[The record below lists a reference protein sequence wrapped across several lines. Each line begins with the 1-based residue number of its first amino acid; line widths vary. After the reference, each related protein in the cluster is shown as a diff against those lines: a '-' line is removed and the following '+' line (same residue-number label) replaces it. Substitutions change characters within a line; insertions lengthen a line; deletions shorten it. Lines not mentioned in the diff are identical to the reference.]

1 MSRSIRYPIRL
12 PPPTKETLV
21 TLSEQARSAWAKF
34 GYNPENRHWLPLWLH
49 LLDAAAV
56 AEHLAR
62 RWLAPTVCE
71 LIEREF
77 EDSDSGLTPV
87 EEFCL
92 LASWIAGVHDIGKC
106 TPAFSVQVPGL
117 DDRMKEAGLIHEPV
131 DPLERRKVPH
141 ALAGHLILENWLMD
155 GHGWDLE
162 PAEALASVV
171 GAHHG
176 IPPTTAALT
185 TDYYGHEHLLG
196 EDETW
201 SATRR
206 ELLEL
211 VTRRTGAAALLP
223 HWARHRWSQ
232 PFLVELSGLLIV
244 SDWIASTEAYFP
256 LLPLQDDGAR
266 LFAPDAHTLRVATGL
281 SRLEIPAPWRPR
293 DEGTAPGCLLTSR
306 FNLPD
311 DARATDVQVRTLQA
325 ARSMGLPGMLIV
337 QESTG
342 GGKTE
347 AALMAAEVLAARTR
361 RSGILFALPTQATT
375 DAMFSRELDWLE
387 SIEQAYADEGAPS
400 EFAAQLL
407 HGRSRLNK
415 EAQLLRRRGYEIRD
429 RLLGSLDDS
438 TGETPR
444 PIGIGWD
451 EEEARTGRAADSED
465 GRRADLAILAWFSGR
480 KKSMLSDFVVTTVD
494 HLLFGAMR
502 SPHLAMRHLGLSR
515 KVVIVDEV
523 HSYSTYMNVYLD
535 RVLTWLA
542 AYGVPVVLLSATLS
556 EARCSAMVD
565 AYRRGLRLAAGE
577 RVHRRPAPENVH
589 TPFPCLVTAGEDRIE
604 VVPTASGR
612 RSTVRIRRLTKD
624 ALIPLLEEGLVDG
637 GCALVVRNTVRR
649 AQETYERLREHF
661 GADVS
666 LNHARFTIG
675 DRLAKDKDLLNRF
688 GPPRKAGKRPCR
700 AIVVATQVVEQSL
713 DVDFD
718 LLVTDLAPIDL
729 VLQRMGRLHRHQRRR
744 PPRLA
749 EPACYIDWLPS
760 TSSPEPSLEPGAKVI
775 YGEQDMLMSA
785 AALDR
790 VIDGSGIVTVP
801 DDVHDLIEAVYGPDA
816 PVPPSWKEAVDRA
829 WETYATSNRAKHEA
843 AQGFLLNE
851 PERRGKSASLIG
863 WLHVTA
869 SDNEERGRAQVRD
882 GEDSLEVILLGL
894 RRVGGQEEL
903 RTLPSAP
910 EAPGAMIP
918 TDRAPDKKIARAM
931 ALSAVRLPLRL
942 SNPHRIDQVIDELEK
957 CVVPAWQD
965 DPQLRGQLFL
975 LLDEGR
981 AQLADT
987 VLEYSPSTGLK
998 EVQSE

>member
-1 MSRSIRYPIRL
+1 M
-12 PPPTKETLV
+12 E
-21 TLSEQARSAWAKF
+21 LSTRARSVWAKF
-34 GYNPENRHWLPLWLH
+34 GYDPESHHWLPLWLH

-62 RWLAPTVCE
+62 HWLAPTTRD

-77 EDSDSGLTPV
+77 ADSASELTPV
-87 EEFCL
+87 EELCL

-106 TPAFSVQVPGL
+106 TPAFSVQAKGL
-117 DDRMKEAGLIHEPV
+117 DDRMKEAGLAHGPI
-131 DPLERRKVPH
+131 DLLERRKVPH

-155 GHGWDLE
+155 EHDWDFE

-176 IPPTTAALT
+176 IPPTSAALT

-196 EDETW
+196 EDEAW
-201 SATRR
+201 NATRH
-206 ELLEL
+206 ELLDL
-211 VTRRTGAAALLP
+211 VARRTDAADLLP
-223 HWARHRWSQ
+223 HWARHTWPQ
-232 PFLVELSGLLIV
+232 HFLVELSGLLIV

-256 LLPLQDDGAR
+256 LLSLEDDGAR
-266 LFAPDAHTLRVATGL
+266 LLAPEAHALRVATGL

-293 DEGTAPGCLLTSR
+293 DEGADPDALLTSR
-306 FNLPD
+306 FDLPEGS
-311 DARATDVQVRTLQA
+311 RATDVQARTLRA
-325 ARSMGLPGMLIV
+325 ARSMSLPGLLIV

-347 AALMAAEVLAARTR
+347 AALMAAEVLAARTH

-387 SIEQAYADEGAPS
+387 SIEEAYAGEGAPS
-400 EFAAQLL
+400 DFAAQLL
-407 HGRSRLNK
+407 HGRARLNK
-415 EAQLLRRRGYEIRD
+415 EAQQLRRRGYEIRD

-451 EEEARTGRAADSED
+451 EEEARTGHVTGAED
-465 GRRADLAILAWFSGR
+465 RRRADLAILAWFSGR

-556 EARCSAMVD
+556 EARCSSMVD

-577 RVHRRPAPENVH
+577 RLHRRPAPESVH
-589 TPFPCLVTAGEDRIE
+589 TPFPCLVTAGEDRTE
-604 VVPTASGR
+604 VVATASGR
-612 RSTVRIRRLTKD
+612 RSTISLRRLAKD
-624 ALIPLLEEGLVDG
+624 ALVPLLEEALADG

-649 AQETYERLREHF
+649 AQETYETLRERF
-661 GADVS
+661 GEDVG

-675 DRLAKDKDLLNRF
+675 DRLAKDKDLLDRF
-688 GPPRKAGKRPCR
+688 GPPRKAGRRPHR

-729 VLQRMGRLHRHQRRR
+729 VLQRIGRLHRHQRQR

-749 EPACYIDWLPS
+749 EPTCCIDWLPS
-760 TSSPEPSLEPGAKVI
+760 TSSPEPSLEPGAKAI

-790 VIDGSGIVTVP
+790 VIDGPGVVTVP

-829 WETYATSNRAKHEA
+829 RETYATSNRAKHEA

-882 GEDSLEVILLGL
+882 GEDSLEVILLDL
-894 RRVGGQEEL
+894 CRVGGQEEL

-931 ALSAVRLPLRL
+931 ALSAVRLPPRL

-975 LLDEGR
+975 LLEEGR

>member
-1 MSRSIRYPIRL
+1 
-12 PPPTKETLV
+12 V
-21 TLSEQARSAWAKF
+21 TLSAQVRSVWAKF
-34 GYNPENRHWLPLWLH
+34 GYDPESRHWLPLWLH
-49 LLDAAAV
+49 LHDAAAV

-62 RWLAPTVCE
+62 HWLAPTVLE

-77 EDSDSGLTPV
+77 EDSSTGLTPV

-92 LASWIAGVHDIGKC
+92 LTSWIAGVHDIGKC
-106 TPAFSVQVPGL
+106 TPAFSVQAPAL

-176 IPPTTAALT
+176 IPPTSAALT
-185 TDYYGHEHLLG
+185 SDYYGHEHLLG

-201 SATRR
+201 GTTRL

-211 VTRRTGAAALLP
+211 VTRRTDAAALLP
-223 HWARHRWSQ
+223 HWGQRRWSQ

-256 LLPLQDDGAR
+256 LLSLEDDGAR
-266 LFAPDAHTLRVATGL
+266 LLSPESHALRVATGL
-281 SRLEIPAPWRPR
+281 SRLEIPAPWHPH
-293 DEGTAPGCLLTSR
+293 DDGAGPDCLLTSR

-311 DARATDVQVRTLQA
+311 GARATDVQARTLQA

-387 SIEQAYADEGAPS
+387 SIEEAYADEGAPS

-429 RLLGSLDDS
+429 RLLGSLNDS
-438 TGETPR
+438 TGEPPR
-444 PIGIGWD
+444 PIGIGRD

-465 GRRADLAILAWFSGR
+465 GRRADLAILAWFNGR

-565 AYRRGLRLAAGE
+565 AYRRGLRLAAGK
-577 RVHRRPAPENVH
+577 RVRRRPAPENVH
-589 TPFPCLVTAGEDRIE
+589 TPFPCLVTASEEHTE

-612 RSTVRIRRLTKD
+612 RSTVRMRRLTKD
-624 ALIPLLEEGLVDG
+624 ALIPLLEEALVDG

-661 GADVS
+661 GEDVS

-688 GPPRKAGKRPCR
+688 GPPRKAGKRPYR

-729 VLQRMGRLHRHQRRR
+729 VLQRMGRLHRHQRQR

-749 EPACYIDWLPS
+749 EPACHIDWLPS
-760 TSSPEPSLEPGAKVI
+760 TSSPEPSLEPGAKAI

-816 PVPPSWKEAVDRA
+816 PVPPSWQEAVDRA
-829 WETYATSNRAKHEA
+829 REKYATSNRAKHEA

-851 PERRGKSASLIG
+851 PERRGKSASLIS

-869 SDNEERGRAQVRD
+869 SDNEESGRAQVRD
-882 GEDSLEVILLGL
+882 GEDSLEVILLDL

-910 EAPGAMIP
+910 EAPGAIIP
-918 TDRAPDKKIARAM
+918 TDRAPDKKTARAM
-931 ALSAVRLPLRL
+931 ALSAVRLPPRL
-942 SNPHRIDQVIDELEK
+942 SNPRRIDEVIDELEK

-965 DPQLRGQLFL
+965 DLQLRGQLFL

>member
-1 MSRSIRYPIRL
+1 M
-12 PPPTKETLV
+12 E
-21 TLSEQARSAWAKF
+21 LSTRARSVWAKF
-34 GYNPENRHWLPLWLH
+34 GYDPESHHWLPLWLH

-62 RWLAPTVCE
+62 HWLAPTTRD

-77 EDSDSGLTPV
+77 ADSASELTPV
-87 EEFCL
+87 EELCL

-106 TPAFSVQVPGL
+106 TPAFSVQAKGL
-117 DDRMKEAGLIHEPV
+117 DDRMKEAGLAHGPI
-131 DPLERRKVPH
+131 DLLERRKVPH

-155 GHGWDLE
+155 GHDWDFD

-176 IPPTTAALT
+176 IPPTSAALT
-185 TDYYGHEHLLG
+185 TDYCGHEHLLG
-196 EDETW
+196 EDEAW
-201 SATRR
+201 NATRH
-206 ELLEL
+206 ELLDL
-211 VTRRTGAAALLP
+211 VARRTDAAGVLP
-223 HWARHRWSQ
+223 HWRRHTWSQ
-232 PFLVELSGLLIV
+232 HFLVELSGLLIV

-256 LLPLQDDGAR
+256 LLSLEDDGAR
-266 LFAPDAHTLRVATGL
+266 LLAPEAHALRVATGL

-293 DEGTAPGCLLTSR
+293 DEGADPDALLTSR
-306 FNLPD
+306 FDLPEGS
-311 DARATDVQVRTLQA
+311 RATDVQARTLRA
-325 ARSMGLPGMLIV
+325 ARSMGLPGLLIV

-347 AALMAAEVLAARTR
+347 AALMAAEVLAARTH

-387 SIEQAYADEGAPS
+387 SIEEAYAGEGAPS
-400 EFAAQLL
+400 DFAAQLL
-407 HGRSRLNK
+407 HGRARLNK
-415 EAQLLRRRGYEIRD
+415 EVQQLRRRGYEIRD

-451 EEEARTGRAADSED
+451 EEEARTGHVTGAED
-465 GRRADLAILAWFSGR
+465 RRRADLAILVWFSGR

-556 EARCSAMVD
+556 EARCSSMVD

-577 RVHRRPAPENVH
+577 RLHRRPAPESVR
-589 TPFPCLVTAGEDRIE
+589 TPFPCLVTAGEDRTE
-604 VVPTASGR
+604 VVATASGR
-612 RSTVRIRRLTKD
+612 RSTISLRRLAKD
-624 ALIPLLEEGLVDG
+624 ALVPLLEEALADG

-649 AQETYERLREHF
+649 AQETYETLRERF
-661 GADVS
+661 GEDVG

-675 DRLAKDKDLLNRF
+675 DRLAKDKDLLDRF
-688 GPPRKAGKRPCR
+688 GPPRKAGRRPHR

-729 VLQRMGRLHRHQRRR
+729 VLQRIGRLHRHQRQR

-749 EPACYIDWLPS
+749 EPTCCIDWLPS
-760 TSSPEPSLEPGAKVI
+760 TSSPEPSLEPGAKAI

-790 VIDGSGIVTVP
+790 VINGSGVVTVP
-801 DDVHDLIEAVYGPDA
+801 DDVHDLIEAVYGSDA
-816 PVPPSWKEAVDRA
+816 PIPPLWREAVAHARETRA
-829 WETYATSNRAKHEA
+829 TEDRAKHDA

-851 PERRGKSASLIG
+851 PERSGKNSSLVG
-863 WLHVTA
+863 WLHTTA
-869 SDNEERGRAQVRD
+869 SDNEEKGHAQVRD
-882 GEDSLEVILLGL
+882 GEDSLEVILLDL
-894 RRVGGQEEL
+894 RRAGGQEEL

-910 EAPGAMIP
+910 EAPSTMIP
-918 TDRAPDKKIARAM
+918 TDCAPDKKVVRAM
-931 ALSAVRLPLRL
+931 ALSAVRLPPRL
-942 SNPHRIDQVIDELEK
+942 SNPRRIDQIIDELEK
-957 CVVPAWQD
+957 RVVPAWQA

-975 LLDEGR
+975 LLEDGR
-981 AQLADT
+981 AQLVDT

-998 EVQSE
+998 EVHSE

>member
-1 MSRSIRYPIRL
+1 M
-12 PPPTKETLV
+12 E
-21 TLSEQARSAWAKF
+21 LSTRARSVWAKF
-34 GYNPENRHWLPLWLH
+34 GYDPESHHWLPLWLH

-62 RWLAPTVCE
+62 HWLAPTTRD

-77 EDSDSGLTPV
+77 ADSASELTPV
-87 EEFCL
+87 EELCL

-106 TPAFSVQVPGL
+106 TPAFSVQAKGL
-117 DDRMKEAGLIHEPV
+117 DDRMKEAGLSHGPI
-131 DPLERRKVPH
+131 DLLERRKVPH

-155 GHGWDLE
+155 GHDWDFD

-176 IPPTTAALT
+176 IPPTSAALT
-185 TDYYGHEHLLG
+185 TDYCGHEHLLG
-196 EDETW
+196 EDEAW
-201 SATRR
+201 NATRH
-206 ELLEL
+206 ELLDL
-211 VTRRTGAAALLP
+211 VARRTDAAGLLP
-223 HWARHRWSQ
+223 HWRRHTWSQ
-232 PFLVELSGLLIV
+232 HFLVELSGLLIV

-256 LLPLQDDGAR
+256 LLSLEDDGAR
-266 LFAPDAHTLRVATGL
+266 LLAPEAHALRVATGL

-293 DEGTAPGCLLTSR
+293 DEGADPDALLTSR
-306 FNLPD
+306 FDLPEGS
-311 DARATDVQVRTLQA
+311 RATDVQARTLRA
-325 ARSMGLPGMLIV
+325 ARSMGLPGLLIV

-347 AALMAAEVLAARTR
+347 AALMAAEVLAARTH

-387 SIEQAYADEGAPS
+387 SIEEAYAGEGAPS
-400 EFAAQLL
+400 DFAAQLL
-407 HGRSRLNK
+407 HGRARLNK
-415 EAQLLRRRGYEIRD
+415 EAQQLRRRGYEIRD

-451 EEEARTGRAADSED
+451 EEEARAGRVTGAED
-465 GRRADLAILAWFSGR
+465 RRRADLAILAWFNGR
-480 KKSMLSDFVVTTVD
+480 KKAMLSDFVVTTVD

-556 EARCSAMVD
+556 EARCSSMVD

-577 RVHRRPAPENVH
+577 RLHRRPAPESVR
-589 TPFPCLVTAGEDRIE
+589 TPFPCLVTAGEDRTE
-604 VVPTASGR
+604 VVATASGR
-612 RSTVRIRRLTKD
+612 RSTISLRRLAKD
-624 ALIPLLEEGLVDG
+624 ALVPLLEEALADG

-649 AQETYERLREHF
+649 AQETYETLRERF
-661 GADVS
+661 GEDVG

-675 DRLAKDKDLLNRF
+675 DRLAKDKDLLDRF
-688 GPPRKAGKRPCR
+688 GPPRKAGRRPHR

-729 VLQRMGRLHRHQRRR
+729 VLQRIGRLHRHERSR

-749 EPACYIDWLPS
+749 EPTCCIDWLPS
-760 TSSPEPSLEPGAKVI
+760 TSSPEPSLEPGAKAI

-790 VIDGSGIVTVP
+790 VINGSGVVTVP
-801 DDVHDLIEAVYGPDA
+801 DDVHDLIEAVYGSDA
-816 PVPPSWKEAVDRA
+816 PIPPLWREAVAHARETRA
-829 WETYATSNRAKHEA
+829 TEDRAKHDA
-843 AQGFLLNE
+843 AQGFLLIE
-851 PERRGKSASLIG
+851 PERSGKNSSLVG
-863 WLHVTA
+863 WLHTTA
-869 SDNEERGRAQVRD
+869 SDNEEKGHAQVRD
-882 GEDSLEVILLGL
+882 GEDSLEVILLDL
-894 RRVGGQEEL
+894 RRAGGQEEL

-910 EAPGAMIP
+910 EAPSTMIP
-918 TDRAPDKKIARAM
+918 TDCAPDKKVVRAM
-931 ALSAVRLPLRL
+931 ALSAVRLPPRL
-942 SNPHRIDQVIDELEK
+942 SNPRRIDQIIDELEK
-957 CVVPAWQD
+957 RVVPAWQA

-975 LLDEGR
+975 LLEDGR

-987 VLEYSPSTGLK
+987 ALEYSPSTGLK
-998 EVQSE
+998 EVHSE

>member
-1 MSRSIRYPIRL
+1 M
-12 PPPTKETLV
+12 E
-21 TLSEQARSAWAKF
+21 LSTRARSVWAKF
-34 GYNPENRHWLPLWLH
+34 GYDPESHHWLPLWLH

-62 RWLAPTVCE
+62 HWLAPTTRD

-77 EDSDSGLTPV
+77 ADSASELTPV
-87 EEFCL
+87 EELCL

-106 TPAFSVQVPGL
+106 TPAFSVQAKGL
-117 DDRMKEAGLIHEPV
+117 DDRMKEAGLSHGPI
-131 DPLERRKVPH
+131 DLLERRKVPH

-155 GHGWDLE
+155 GHDWDFD

-176 IPPTTAALT
+176 IPPTSAALT
-185 TDYYGHEHLLG
+185 TDYCGHEHLLG
-196 EDETW
+196 EDEAW
-201 SATRR
+201 NATRH
-206 ELLEL
+206 ELLDL
-211 VTRRTGAAALLP
+211 VARRTDAAGLLP
-223 HWARHRWSQ
+223 HWRRHTWSQ
-232 PFLVELSGLLIV
+232 HFLVELSGLLIV

-256 LLPLQDDGAR
+256 LLSLEDDGAR
-266 LFAPDAHTLRVATGL
+266 LLAPEAHALRVATGL

-293 DEGTAPGCLLTSR
+293 DEGADPDALLTSR
-306 FNLPD
+306 FDLPEGS
-311 DARATDVQVRTLQA
+311 RATDVQARTLRA
-325 ARSMGLPGMLIV
+325 ARSMGLPGLLIV

-347 AALMAAEVLAARTR
+347 AALMAAEVLAARTH

-387 SIEQAYADEGAPS
+387 SIEEAYAGEGAPS
-400 EFAAQLL
+400 DFAAQLL
-407 HGRSRLNK
+407 HGRARLNK
-415 EAQLLRRRGYEIRD
+415 EAQQLRRRGYEIRD

-451 EEEARTGRAADSED
+451 EEEARAGRVTGAED
-465 GRRADLAILAWFSGR
+465 RRRADLAILAWFNGR

-556 EARCSAMVD
+556 EARCSSMVD

-577 RVHRRPAPENVH
+577 RLHRRPAPESVR
-589 TPFPCLVTAGEDRIE
+589 TPFPCLVTAGEDRTE
-604 VVPTASGR
+604 VVATASGR
-612 RSTVRIRRLTKD
+612 RSTISLRRLAKD
-624 ALIPLLEEGLVDG
+624 ALVPLLEEALADG

-649 AQETYERLREHF
+649 AQETYETLRERF
-661 GADVS
+661 GEDVG

-675 DRLAKDKDLLNRF
+675 DRLAKDKELLDRF
-688 GPPRKAGKRPCR
+688 GPPRKAGRRPHR

-729 VLQRMGRLHRHQRRR
+729 VLQRIGRLHRHERSR

-749 EPACYIDWLPS
+749 EPTCCIDWLPS
-760 TSSPEPSLEPGAKVI
+760 TSSPEPSLEPGAKAI

-785 AALDR
+785 AALDQ
-790 VIDGSGIVTVP
+790 VINGSGVVTVP
-801 DDVHDLIEAVYGPDA
+801 DDVHDLIEAVYGSDA
-816 PVPPSWKEAVDRA
+816 PIPPLWREAVAHARETRA
-829 WETYATSNRAKHEA
+829 TEDRAKHDA

-851 PERRGKSASLIG
+851 PERSGKNSSLVG
-863 WLHVTA
+863 WMHTTA
-869 SDNEERGRAQVRD
+869 SDNEEKGHAQVRD
-882 GEDSLEVILLGL
+882 GEDSLEVILLDL
-894 RRVGGQEEL
+894 RRAGGQEEL

-910 EAPGAMIP
+910 EAPSTMIP
-918 TDRAPDKKIARAM
+918 TDRAPDKKVVRAM
-931 ALSAVRLPLRL
+931 ALSAVRLPPRL
-942 SNPHRIDQVIDELEK
+942 SNPRRIDQIIDELEK
-957 CVVPAWQD
+957 RVVPAWQA

-975 LLDEGR
+975 LLEDGR

-987 VLEYSPSTGLK
+987 ALEYSPSTGLK
-998 EVQSE
+998 EVHSE

>member
-1 MSRSIRYPIRL
+1 M
-12 PPPTKETLV
+12 
-21 TLSEQARSAWAKF
+21 TLSEQVRSVWAKF
-34 GYNPENRHWLPLWLH
+34 GYDPESRHWLPLWLH

-62 RWLAPTVCE
+62 HWLAPTVLE

-106 TPAFSVQVPGL
+106 TPAFSVQAPAL
-117 DDRMKEAGLIHEPV
+117 DDRMKETGLIHEPM

-141 ALAGHLILENWLMD
+141 ALAGHVILENWLMD
-155 GHGWDLE
+155 GHGWDYE
-162 PAEALASVV
+162 PAVALASVV

-176 IPPTTAALT
+176 IPPTSIALNAC
-185 TDYYGHEHLLG
+185 YGREHLLG
-196 EDETW
+196 EDKVW
-201 SATRR
+201 RATRL

-211 VTRRTGAAALLP
+211 VTRRTGAAAILP
-223 HWARHRWSQ
+223 HWAGRRWSQ

-244 SDWIASTEAYFP
+244 SDWIASTETYFP
-256 LLPLQDDGAR
+256 LLSLEDDGAR
-266 LFAPDAHTLRVATGL
+266 LLVPDAHALRVATGL
-281 SRLEIPAPWRPR
+281 SRLEIPAPWHPR
-293 DEGTAPGCLLTSR
+293 DDGANPDCRLISR

-311 DARATDVQVRTLQA
+311 GARATDVQARTLQA

-347 AALMAAEVLAARTR
+347 AALMAAEVLAARTH

-387 SIEQAYADEGAPS
+387 NIEDAYADEGAPS

-556 EARCSAMVD
+556 EARCTAMVD

-577 RVHRRPAPENVH
+577 RVRRRPDPQVVH
-589 TPFPCLVTAGEDRIE
+589 TPFPCLVTASAQRTE
-604 VVPTASGR
+604 VIPTASGR
-612 RSTVRIRRLTKD
+612 RSTVRLERLGYD
-624 ALIPLLEEGLVDG
+624 DLVPLLEGALADG
-637 GCALVVRNTVRR
+637 GCALIVRNTVRR
-649 AQETYERLREHF
+649 AQETYELLRERF
-661 GADVS
+661 GEDVG

-675 DRLAKDKDLLNRF
+675 DRLAKDKDLLDRF
-688 GPPRKAGKRPCR
+688 GPPRASRRRPHR

-729 VLQRMGRLHRHQRRR
+729 VLQRMGRLHRHERPR

-749 EPACYIDWLPS
+749 EPTCWIDWLPS
-760 TSSPEPSLEPGAKVI
+760 PASSEPSLERGAMTI

-790 VIDGSGIVTVP
+790 VINGSGIIMVP

-816 PVPPSWKEAVDRA
+816 PVPPSWRETVDRA
-829 WETYATSNRAKHEA
+829 REKYATSNRAKHKA

-851 PERRGKSASLIG
+851 PEWREESASLID

-869 SDNEERGRAQVRD
+869 SDNEESGRAQVRD
-882 GEDSLEVILLGL
+882 GEDSLEVILLDL
-894 RRVGGQEEL
+894 CRVGGQEEL
-903 RTLPSAP
+903 RTLSSAP
-910 EAPGAMIP
+910 EAPGAIIP

-931 ALSAVRLPLRL
+931 ALSAVRLPPRL
-942 SNPHRIDQVIDELEK
+942 SNPCRIDQVIDELEK
-957 CVVPAWQD
+957 RVVPAWQD

>member
-1 MSRSIRYPIRL
+1 M
-12 PPPTKETLV
+12 
-21 TLSEQARSAWAKF
+21 TLSAQARSAWAKF
-34 GYNPENRHWLPLWLH
+34 GYDPESRHWLPLWLH

-77 EDSDSGLTPV
+77 ADSDSGLTSV

-106 TPAFSVQVPGL
+106 TPAFSVQAPGL
-117 DDRMKEAGLIHEPV
+117 DDRMKEVGLIHEPV
-131 DPLERRKVPH
+131 DRLERRKVPH
-141 ALAGHLILENWLMD
+141 ALAGHLILEKWLMD

-196 EDETW
+196 EDEAW
-201 SATRR
+201 SVARH

-223 HWARHRWSQ
+223 RWARHRWSQ

-256 LLPLQDDGAR
+256 LLPLEDDGAR
-266 LFAPDAHTLRVATGL
+266 LLAPDAHALRAATGL

-293 DEGTAPGCLLTSR
+293 DEGAAPDCLLTSR

-311 DARATDVQVRTLQA
+311 GARATDVQARTLQA
-325 ARSMGLPGMLIV
+325 ARTMDLPGMLIV

-342 GGKTE
+342 GGKTKT
-347 AALMAAEVLAARTR
+347 ALMAAEVLAARTR

-387 SIEQAYADEGAPS
+387 NIEEAYAGKGAPS

-438 TGETPR
+438 TGESPR

-556 EARCSAMVD
+556 EARCTAMVD
-565 AYRRGLRLAAGE
+565 AYRQGLRLAAGE
-577 RVHRRPAPENVH
+577 RVPRHPDSEVVH
-589 TPFPCLVTAGEDRIE
+589 TPFPCLVTASAQRTE

-612 RSTVRIRRLTKD
+612 RSTVRLERLGRD
-624 ALIPLLEEGLVDG
+624 DLVPLLEGALADG
-637 GCALVVRNTVRR
+637 GCALIVRNTVRR
-649 AQETYERLREHF
+649 AQETYELLRERF
-661 GADVS
+661 GEDVG
-666 LNHARFTIG
+666 LNHSRFTVG
-675 DRLAKDKDLLNRF
+675 DRLAKDKDLLDRF
-688 GPPRKAGKRPCR
+688 GPPRGRTRRPHR

-729 VLQRMGRLHRHQRRR
+729 VLQRMGRLHRHERPR

-749 EPACYIDWLPS
+749 EPTCWIDWLPS
-760 TSSPEPSLEPGAKVI
+760 ATSDDPSMEGGAKTI

-790 VIDGSGIVTVP
+790 VINGSGVVTVP
-801 DDVHDLIEAVYGPDA
+801 DDVHDLIEAVYGSDA
-816 PVPPSWKEAVDRA
+816 PIPPLWREAVAHARETRA
-829 WETYATSNRAKHEA
+829 TEDRAKHDA

-851 PERRGKSASLIG
+851 PERSGKNSSLVG
-863 WLHVTA
+863 WLHTTA
-869 SDNEERGRAQVRD
+869 SDNEEKGHAQVRD
-882 GEDSLEVILLGL
+882 GEDSLEVILLDL

-910 EAPGAMIP
+910 EAPSTMIP
-918 TDRAPDKKIARAM
+918 TDRAPDKKTARAM
-931 ALSAVRLPLRL
+931 ALSAVRLPPRL
-942 SNPHRIDQVIDELEK
+942 SNPSRIDQVIDELEIR
-957 CVVPAWQD
+957 VVPAWQD

-975 LLDEGR
+975 LLDKGR
-981 AQLADT
+981 ARLADT

>member
-1 MSRSIRYPIRL
+1 M
-12 PPPTKETLV
+12 E
-21 TLSEQARSAWAKF
+21 LSTRARSVWAKF
-34 GYNPENRHWLPLWLH
+34 GYDPESHHWLPLWLH

-62 RWLAPTVCE
+62 HWLAPTTRD

-77 EDSDSGLTPV
+77 ADSASELTPV
-87 EEFCL
+87 EELCL

-106 TPAFSVQVPGL
+106 TPAFSVQAKGL
-117 DDRMKEAGLIHEPV
+117 DDRMKEAGLSHGPI
-131 DPLERRKVPH
+131 DLLERRKVPH

-155 GHGWDLE
+155 GHDWDFD

-176 IPPTTAALT
+176 IPPTSAALT
-185 TDYYGHEHLLG
+185 TDYCGHEHLLG
-196 EDETW
+196 EDEAW
-201 SATRR
+201 NATRH
-206 ELLEL
+206 ELLDL
-211 VTRRTGAAALLP
+211 VARRTDAAGLLP
-223 HWARHRWSQ
+223 HWRRHTWSQ
-232 PFLVELSGLLIV
+232 HFLVELSGLLIV

-256 LLPLQDDGAR
+256 LLSLEDDGAR
-266 LFAPDAHTLRVATGL
+266 LLAPEAHALRVATGL

-293 DEGTAPGCLLTSR
+293 DEGADPDALLTSR
-306 FNLPD
+306 FDLPEGS
-311 DARATDVQVRTLQA
+311 RATDVQARTLRA
-325 ARSMGLPGMLIV
+325 ARSMGLPGLLIV

-347 AALMAAEVLAARTR
+347 AALMAAEVLAARTH

-387 SIEQAYADEGAPS
+387 SIEEAYAGEGAPS
-400 EFAAQLL
+400 DFAAQLL
-407 HGRSRLNK
+407 HGRARLNK
-415 EAQLLRRRGYEIRD
+415 EAQQLRRRGYEIRD

-451 EEEARTGRAADSED
+451 EEEARAGRVTGAED
-465 GRRADLAILAWFSGR
+465 RRRADLAILAWFNGR

-556 EARCSAMVD
+556 EARCSSMVD

-577 RVHRRPAPENVH
+577 RLHRRPAPESVH
-589 TPFPCLVTAGEDRIE
+589 TPFPCLVTAGEDRTE
-604 VVPTASGR
+604 VVATASGR
-612 RSTVRIRRLTKD
+612 RSTISLRRLAKD
-624 ALIPLLEEGLVDG
+624 ALVPLLEEALADG

-649 AQETYERLREHF
+649 AQETYETLRERF
-661 GADVS
+661 GEDVG

-675 DRLAKDKDLLNRF
+675 DRLAKDKDLLDRF
-688 GPPRKAGKRPCR
+688 GPPRKAGKRPHR

-729 VLQRMGRLHRHQRRR
+729 VLQRIGRLHRHERSR

-749 EPACYIDWLPS
+749 EPTCCIDWLPS
-760 TSSPEPSLEPGAKVI
+760 TSSPEPSLEPGAKAI

-790 VIDGSGIVTVP
+790 VINGSGVVTVP
-801 DDVHDLIEAVYGPDA
+801 DDVHDLIEAVYGSDA
-816 PVPPSWKEAVDRA
+816 PIPPLWREAVAHARETRA
-829 WETYATSNRAKHEA
+829 TEDRAKHDA

-851 PERRGKSASLIG
+851 PERSGKNSSLVG
-863 WLHVTA
+863 WLHTTA
-869 SDNEERGRAQVRD
+869 SDNEEKGHAQVRD
-882 GEDSLEVILLGL
+882 GEDSLEVILLDL
-894 RRVGGQEEL
+894 RRAGGQEEL

-910 EAPGAMIP
+910 EAPSTMIP
-918 TDRAPDKKIARAM
+918 TDRAPDKKTARAM
-931 ALSAVRLPLRL
+931 ALSAVRLPPRL
-942 SNPHRIDQVIDELEK
+942 SNPSRIDQVIDELEIR
-957 CVVPAWQD
+957 VVPAWQD

-975 LLDEGR
+975 LLEEGR

>member
-1 MSRSIRYPIRL
+1 
-12 PPPTKETLV
+12 V
-21 TLSEQARSAWAKF
+21 TLSAQVRSVWAKF
-34 GYNPENRHWLPLWLH
+34 GYDPESRHWLPLWLH

-62 RWLAPTVCE
+62 YWLAPTIRE

-77 EDSDSGLTPV
+77 AGSDSGLTPV

-92 LASWIAGVHDIGKC
+92 LTSWIAGVHDIGKC
-106 TPAFSVQVPGL
+106 TPAFSVQVPAL

-141 ALAGHLILENWLMD
+141 ALAGHVILEKWFMD
-155 GHGWDLE
+155 EHGWDLE

-176 IPPTTAALT
+176 IPPTSAALT
-185 TDYYGHEHLLG
+185 SDYYGHEHLLG

-201 SATRR
+201 GTTRL

-211 VTRRTGAAALLP
+211 VTRRTDAAALLP
-223 HWARHRWSQ
+223 HWGQRRWSQ

-256 LLPLQDDGAR
+256 LLSLEDDGAR
-266 LFAPDAHTLRVATGL
+266 LLAPDAHALRAATGL
-281 SRLEIPAPWRPR
+281 SRLEIPAPWHPH
-293 DEGTAPGCLLTSR
+293 DDGAGPDCLLTSR

-311 DARATDVQVRTLQA
+311 GARATDVQARTLQA

-337 QESTG
+337 QESMG

-387 SIEQAYADEGAPS
+387 SIEEAYADEGAPS

-444 PIGIGWD
+444 PIGIGRD

-465 GRRADLAILAWFSGR
+465 GRRADLAILAWFNGR

-565 AYRRGLRLAAGE
+565 AYRRGLRLATGE

-589 TPFPCLVTAGEDRIE
+589 TPFPCLVTAGEDRTE

-612 RSTVRIRRLTKD
+612 V
-624 ALIPLLEEGLVDG
+624 
-637 GCALVVRNTVRR
+637 
-649 AQETYERLREHF
+649 
-661 GADVS
+661 
-666 LNHARFTIG
+666 
-675 DRLAKDKDLLNRF
+675 
-688 GPPRKAGKRPCR
+688 
-700 AIVVATQVVEQSL
+700 
-713 DVDFD
+713 
-718 LLVTDLAPIDL
+718 
-729 VLQRMGRLHRHQRRR
+729 R
-744 PPRLA
+744 PPGGPR
-749 EPACYIDWLPS
+749 PA
-760 TSSPEPSLEPGAKVI
+760 A
-775 YGEQDMLMSA
+775 
-785 AALDR
+785 
-790 VIDGSGIVTVP
+790 
-801 DDVHDLIEAVYGPDA
+801 
-816 PVPPSWKEAVDRA
+816 
-829 WETYATSNRAKHEA
+829 
-843 AQGFLLNE
+843 
-851 PERRGKSASLIG
+851 SAS
-863 WLHVTA
+863 
-869 SDNEERGRAQVRD
+869 
-882 GEDSLEVILLGL
+882 
-894 RRVGGQEEL
+894 
-903 RTLPSAP
+903 
-910 EAPGAMIP
+910 
-918 TDRAPDKKIARAM
+918 
-931 ALSAVRLPLRL
+931 
-942 SNPHRIDQVIDELEK
+942 
-957 CVVPAWQD
+957 
-965 DPQLRGQLFL
+965 
-975 LLDEGR
+975 
-981 AQLADT
+981 
-987 VLEYSPSTGLK
+987 
-998 EVQSE
+998 

>member
-1 MSRSIRYPIRL
+1 M
-12 PPPTKETLV
+12 E
-21 TLSEQARSAWAKF
+21 LSTRARSVWAKF
-34 GYNPENRHWLPLWLH
+34 GYDPESHHWLPLWLH

-62 RWLAPTVCE
+62 HWLAPTTRD

-77 EDSDSGLTPV
+77 ADSASELTPV
-87 EEFCL
+87 EELCL

-106 TPAFSVQVPGL
+106 TPAFSVQAKGL
-117 DDRMKEAGLIHEPV
+117 DDRMKEAGLAHGPI
-131 DPLERRKVPH
+131 DLLERRKVPH

-155 GHGWDLE
+155 GHDWDFD

-176 IPPTTAALT
+176 IPPTSAALT
-185 TDYYGHEHLLG
+185 TDYCGHEHLLG
-196 EDETW
+196 EDEAW
-201 SATRR
+201 NATRH
-206 ELLEL
+206 ELLDL
-211 VTRRTGAAALLP
+211 VARRTDAAGLLP
-223 HWARHRWSQ
+223 HWRRHTWSQ
-232 PFLVELSGLLIV
+232 HFLVELSGLLIV

-256 LLPLQDDGAR
+256 LLSLEDDGAR
-266 LFAPDAHTLRVATGL
+266 LLAPEAHALRVATGL

-293 DEGTAPGCLLTSR
+293 DDGADPDALLTSR
-306 FNLPD
+306 FDLPEGS
-311 DARATDVQVRTLQA
+311 RATDVQARTLRA
-325 ARSMGLPGMLIV
+325 ARSMGLPGLLIV

-347 AALMAAEVLAARTR
+347 AALMAAEVLAARTH

-387 SIEQAYADEGAPS
+387 SIEEAYAGEGAPS
-400 EFAAQLL
+400 DFAAQLL
-407 HGRSRLNK
+407 HGRARLNK
-415 EAQLLRRRGYEIRD
+415 EAQQLRRRGYEIRD

-451 EEEARTGRAADSED
+451 EEEARAGHVTGAED
-465 GRRADLAILAWFSGR
+465 RRRADLAILAWFSGR

-556 EARCSAMVD
+556 EARCSSMVD

-577 RVHRRPAPENVH
+577 RLHRRPAPESVR
-589 TPFPCLVTAGEDRIE
+589 TPFPCLVTAGEDRTK
-604 VVPTASGR
+604 VVATASGR
-612 RSTVRIRRLTKD
+612 RSTISLRRLAKD
-624 ALIPLLEEGLVDG
+624 ALLPLLEEALADG

-649 AQETYERLREHF
+649 AQETYETLRERF
-661 GADVS
+661 GEDVG

-675 DRLAKDKDLLNRF
+675 DRLAKDKDLLDRF
-688 GPPRKAGKRPCR
+688 GPPRKAGRRPHR

-729 VLQRMGRLHRHQRRR
+729 VLQRIGRLHRHERSR

-749 EPACYIDWLPS
+749 EPTCCIDWLPS
-760 TSSPEPSLEPGAKVI
+760 TSSPEPSLEPGAKAI

-790 VIDGSGIVTVP
+790 VINGSGVVTVP
-801 DDVHDLIEAVYGPDA
+801 DDVHDLIEAVYGSDA
-816 PVPPSWKEAVDRA
+816 PIPPLWREAVAHARETRA
-829 WETYATSNRAKHEA
+829 TEDRAKHDA

-851 PERRGKSASLIG
+851 PERSGKNSSLVG
-863 WLHVTA
+863 WLHTTA
-869 SDNEERGRAQVRD
+869 SDNEEKGHAQVRD
-882 GEDSLEVILLGL
+882 GEDSLEVILLDL
-894 RRVGGQEEL
+894 RRAGGQEEL

-910 EAPGAMIP
+910 EAPSTVIP
-918 TDRAPDKKIARAM
+918 TDRAPDKKVVRTM
-931 ALSAVRLPLRL
+931 ALSAVRLPPRL
-942 SNPHRIDQVIDELEK
+942 SNPRRIDQIIDELEK
-957 CVVPAWQD
+957 RVVPAWQA

-975 LLDEGR
+975 LLEDGR

-987 VLEYSPSTGLK
+987 ALEYSPSTGLK
-998 EVQSE
+998 EVHSE

>member
-1 MSRSIRYPIRL
+1 M
-12 PPPTKETLV
+12 E
-21 TLSEQARSAWAKF
+21 LSTRARSVWAKF
-34 GYNPENRHWLPLWLH
+34 GYDPESHHWLPLWLH

-62 RWLAPTVCE
+62 HWLAPTTRD

-77 EDSDSGLTPV
+77 ADSASELTPV
-87 EEFCL
+87 EELCL

-106 TPAFSVQVPGL
+106 TPAFSVQAKGL
-117 DDRMKEAGLIHEPV
+117 DDRMKEAGLSHGPI
-131 DPLERRKVPH
+131 DLLERRKVPH

-155 GHGWDLE
+155 GHDWDFD

-176 IPPTTAALT
+176 IPPTSAALT
-185 TDYYGHEHLLG
+185 TDYCGHEHLLG
-196 EDETW
+196 EDEAW
-201 SATRR
+201 NATRH
-206 ELLEL
+206 ELLDL
-211 VTRRTGAAALLP
+211 VARRTDAAGLLP
-223 HWARHRWSQ
+223 HWRRHTWSQ
-232 PFLVELSGLLIV
+232 HFLVELSGLLIV

-256 LLPLQDDGAR
+256 LLSLEDDGAR
-266 LFAPDAHTLRVATGL
+266 LLAPEAHALRVATGL

-293 DEGTAPGCLLTSR
+293 DEGADPDALLTSR
-306 FNLPD
+306 FDLPEGS
-311 DARATDVQVRTLQA
+311 RATDVQARTLRA
-325 ARSMGLPGMLIV
+325 ARSMGLPGLLIV

-347 AALMAAEVLAARTR
+347 AALMAAEVLAARTH

-387 SIEQAYADEGAPS
+387 SIEEAYAGEGAPS
-400 EFAAQLL
+400 DFAAQLL
-407 HGRSRLNK
+407 HGRARLNK
-415 EAQLLRRRGYEIRD
+415 EAQQLRRRGYEIRD

-451 EEEARTGRAADSED
+451 EEEARAGRVTGAED
-465 GRRADLAILAWFSGR
+465 RRRADLAILAWFNGR
-480 KKSMLSDFVVTTVD
+480 KKAMLSDFVVTTVD

-556 EARCSAMVD
+556 EARCSSMVD

-577 RVHRRPAPENVH
+577 RLHRRPAPESVR
-589 TPFPCLVTAGEDRIE
+589 TPFPCLVTAGEDRTE
-604 VVPTASGR
+604 VVATASGR
-612 RSTVRIRRLTKD
+612 RSTISLRRLAKD
-624 ALIPLLEEGLVDG
+624 ALVPLLEEALADG

-649 AQETYERLREHF
+649 AQETYETLRERF
-661 GADVS
+661 GEDVG

-675 DRLAKDKDLLNRF
+675 DRLAKDKDLLDRF
-688 GPPRKAGKRPCR
+688 GPPRKAGRRPHR

-729 VLQRMGRLHRHQRRR
+729 VLQRIGRLHRHERSR

-749 EPACYIDWLPS
+749 EPTCCIDWLPS
-760 TSSPEPSLEPGAKVI
+760 TSSPEPSLEPGAEAI

-790 VIDGSGIVTVP
+790 VINGSGVVTVP
-801 DDVHDLIEAVYGPDA
+801 DDVHDLIEAVYGSDA
-816 PVPPSWKEAVDRA
+816 PIPPLWREAVAHARETRA
-829 WETYATSNRAKHEA
+829 TEDRAKHDA
-843 AQGFLLNE
+843 AQGFLLIE
-851 PERRGKSASLIG
+851 PERSGKNSSLVG
-863 WLHVTA
+863 WLHTTA
-869 SDNEERGRAQVRD
+869 SDNEEKGHAQVRD
-882 GEDSLEVILLGL
+882 GEDSLEVILLDL
-894 RRVGGQEEL
+894 RRAGGQEEL

-910 EAPGAMIP
+910 EAPSTMIP
-918 TDRAPDKKIARAM
+918 TDCAPDKKVVRAM
-931 ALSAVRLPLRL
+931 ALSAVRLPPRL
-942 SNPHRIDQVIDELEK
+942 SNPRRIDQIIDELEK
-957 CVVPAWQD
+957 RVVPAWQA

-975 LLDEGR
+975 LLEDGR

-987 VLEYSPSTGLK
+987 ALEYSPSTGLK
-998 EVQSE
+998 EVHSE

>member
-1 MSRSIRYPIRL
+1 M
-12 PPPTKETLV
+12 E
-21 TLSEQARSAWAKF
+21 LSTRARSVWAKF
-34 GYNPENRHWLPLWLH
+34 GYDPESHHWLPLWLH

-62 RWLAPTVCE
+62 HWLAPTTRD

-77 EDSDSGLTPV
+77 ADSASELTPV
-87 EEFCL
+87 EELCL

-106 TPAFSVQVPGL
+106 TPAFSVQAKGL
-117 DDRMKEAGLIHEPV
+117 DDRMKEAGLAHGPI
-131 DPLERRKVPH
+131 DLLERRKVPH

-155 GHGWDLE
+155 GHDWDFD

-176 IPPTTAALT
+176 IPPTSAALT
-185 TDYYGHEHLLG
+185 TDYCGHEHLLG
-196 EDETW
+196 EDEAW
-201 SATRR
+201 NATRH
-206 ELLEL
+206 ELLDL
-211 VTRRTGAAALLP
+211 VARRTDAAGLLP
-223 HWARHRWSQ
+223 HWRRHTWSQ
-232 PFLVELSGLLIV
+232 HFLVELSGLLIV

-266 LFAPDAHTLRVATGL
+266 LLAPDAHALRAATGL

-293 DEGTAPGCLLTSR
+293 DEGTAPDCLLTSR

-347 AALMAAEVLAARTR
+347 AALMAAEVLAARTH

-387 SIEQAYADEGAPS
+387 SIEEAYADEGAPS

-415 EAQLLRRRGYEIRD
+415 EAGLLRRRGYEIRD
-429 RLLGSLDDS
+429 RLLGSLDDA

-444 PIGIGWD
+444 PVGIGWD
-451 EEEARTGRAADSED
+451 EEEARTGHAADSED
-465 GRRADLAILAWFSGR
+465 SRRADLAILAWFSGR

-556 EARCSAMVD
+556 EARCSSMVD

-577 RVHRRPAPENVH
+577 RLHRRPAPESVR
-589 TPFPCLVTAGEDRIE
+589 TPFPCLVTAGEDRTK
-604 VVPTASGR
+604 VVATASGR
-612 RSTVRIRRLTKD
+612 RSTISLRRLAKD
-624 ALIPLLEEGLVDG
+624 ALLPLLEEALADG

-649 AQETYERLREHF
+649 AQETYETLRERF
-661 GADVS
+661 GEDVG

-675 DRLAKDKDLLNRF
+675 DRLAKDKDLLDRF
-688 GPPRKAGKRPCR
+688 GPPRKAGRRPHR

-729 VLQRMGRLHRHQRRR
+729 VLQRIGRLHRHERSR

-749 EPACYIDWLPS
+749 EPTCCIDWLPS
-760 TSSPEPSLEPGAKVI
+760 TSSPEPSLEPGAKAI

-790 VIDGSGIVTVP
+790 VINGSGVVTVP
-801 DDVHDLIEAVYGPDA
+801 DDVHDLIEAVYGSDA
-816 PVPPSWKEAVDRA
+816 PIPPLWREAVAHARETRA
-829 WETYATSNRAKHEA
+829 TEDRAKHDA

-851 PERRGKSASLIG
+851 PERSGKNSSLVG
-863 WLHVTA
+863 WLHTTA
-869 SDNEERGRAQVRD
+869 SDNEEKGHAQVRD
-882 GEDSLEVILLGL
+882 GEDSLEVILLDL
-894 RRVGGQEEL
+894 RRAGGQEEL

-910 EAPGAMIP
+910 EAPSTVIP
-918 TDRAPDKKIARAM
+918 TDRAPDKKVVRTM
-931 ALSAVRLPLRL
+931 ALSAVRLPPRL
-942 SNPHRIDQVIDELEK
+942 SNPRRIDQIIDELEK
-957 CVVPAWQD
+957 RVVPAWQA

-975 LLDEGR
+975 LLEDGR

-987 VLEYSPSTGLK
+987 ALEYSPSTGLK
-998 EVQSE
+998 EVHSE

>member
-1 MSRSIRYPIRL
+1 MEFSTR
-12 PPPTKETLV
+12 
-21 TLSEQARSAWAKF
+21 ARSVWAKF
-34 GYNPENRHWLPLWLH
+34 GYDPESHHWLPLWLH

-62 RWLAPTVCE
+62 HWLAPTTRD

-77 EDSDSGLTPV
+77 ADSASELTPV
-87 EEFCL
+87 EELCL

-106 TPAFSVQVPGL
+106 TPAFSVQAKGL
-117 DDRMKEAGLIHEPV
+117 DDRMKEVGLAHGPI
-131 DPLERRKVPH
+131 DLLERRKVPH

-155 GHGWDLE
+155 GHDWDFD

-176 IPPTTAALT
+176 IPPTSAALT
-185 TDYYGHEHLLG
+185 TDYCGHEHLLG
-196 EDETW
+196 EDEAW
-201 SATRR
+201 NATRH
-206 ELLEL
+206 ELLDL
-211 VTRRTGAAALLP
+211 VARRTNAAGLLP
-223 HWARHRWSQ
+223 HWRRHTWSQ
-232 PFLVELSGLLIV
+232 HFLVELSGLLIV

-256 LLPLQDDGAR
+256 LLSLEDDGAR
-266 LFAPDAHTLRVATGL
+266 LLAPEAHALRVATGL

-293 DEGTAPGCLLTSR
+293 DEGADPDALLTSR
-306 FNLPD
+306 FDLPEGS
-311 DARATDVQVRTLQA
+311 RATDVQARTLRA
-325 ARSMGLPGMLIV
+325 ARSMGLPGLLIV

-347 AALMAAEVLAARTR
+347 AALMAAEVLAARTH

-387 SIEQAYADEGAPS
+387 SIEEAYAGEGAPS
-400 EFAAQLL
+400 DFAAQLL
-407 HGRSRLNK
+407 HGRARLNK
-415 EAQLLRRRGYEIRD
+415 EAQQLRRRGYEIRD

-451 EEEARTGRAADSED
+451 EEEARTGRFTGAED
-465 GRRADLAILAWFSGR
+465 RRRADLAILAWFSGR

-542 AYGVPVVLLSATLS
+542 VYGVPVVLLSATLS
-556 EARCSAMVD
+556 EARCSSMVD

-577 RVHRRPAPENVH
+577 RLHRRPAPESVH
-589 TPFPCLVTAGEDRIE
+589 TPFPCLVTAGEDRTE
-604 VVPTASGR
+604 VVATASGR
-612 RSTVRIRRLTKD
+612 RSTISLRRLAKD
-624 ALIPLLEEGLVDG
+624 ALVPLLEEALADG

-649 AQETYERLREHF
+649 AQETYETLRERF
-661 GADVS
+661 GEDVG

-675 DRLAKDKDLLNRF
+675 DRLAKDKELLDRF
-688 GPPRKAGKRPCR
+688 GPPRKAGRRPHR

-729 VLQRMGRLHRHQRRR
+729 VLQRIGRLHRHERSR

-749 EPACYIDWLPS
+749 EPTCCIDWLPS
-760 TSSPEPSLEPGAKVI
+760 TSSPEPSLEPGAKAI

-790 VIDGSGIVTVP
+790 VINGSGVVTVP
-801 DDVHDLIEAVYGPDA
+801 DDVHDLIEAVYGSDA
-816 PVPPSWKEAVDRA
+816 PIPPLWREAVAHARETRA
-829 WETYATSNRAKHEA
+829 TEDRAKHDA

-851 PERRGKSASLIG
+851 PERSGKNSSLVG
-863 WLHVTA
+863 WLHTTA
-869 SDNEERGRAQVRD
+869 SDNEEKGHAQVRD
-882 GEDSLEVILLGL
+882 GEDSLEVILLDL
-894 RRVGGQEEL
+894 RRAGGQEEL

-910 EAPGAMIP
+910 EAPSTMIP
-918 TDRAPDKKIARAM
+918 TDRAPDKKTARAM
-931 ALSAVRLPLRL
+931 ALSAVRLPPRL
-942 SNPHRIDQVIDELEK
+942 SNPSRIDQVIDELEIR
-957 CVVPAWQD
+957 VVPAWQD

-975 LLDEGR
+975 LLEEGR

>member
-1 MSRSIRYPIRL
+1 M
-12 PPPTKETLV
+12 E
-21 TLSEQARSAWAKF
+21 LSTRARSVWAKF
-34 GYNPENRHWLPLWLH
+34 GYDPESHHWLPLWLH

-56 AEHLAR
+56 AENLAR
-62 RWLAPTVCE
+62 HWLAPTTRD

-77 EDSDSGLTPV
+77 ADSASELTPV
-87 EEFCL
+87 EELCL

-106 TPAFSVQVPGL
+106 TPAFSVQAKGL
-117 DDRMKEAGLIHEPV
+117 DDRMKEAGLAHGPI
-131 DPLERRKVPH
+131 DLLERRKVPH

-155 GHGWDLE
+155 GHDWDFD

-176 IPPTTAALT
+176 IPPTSAALT
-185 TDYYGHEHLLG
+185 TDYCGHEHLLG
-196 EDETW
+196 EDEAW
-201 SATRR
+201 NATRH
-206 ELLEL
+206 ELLDL
-211 VTRRTGAAALLP
+211 VARRTDAAGLLP
-223 HWARHRWSQ
+223 HWRRHTWSQ
-232 PFLVELSGLLIV
+232 HFLVELSGLLIV

-256 LLPLQDDGAR
+256 LLSLEDDGAR
-266 LFAPDAHTLRVATGL
+266 LLAPEAHALRVATGL

-293 DEGTAPGCLLTSR
+293 DEGADPDALLTSR
-306 FNLPD
+306 FDLPEGS
-311 DARATDVQVRTLQA
+311 RATDVQARTLRA
-325 ARSMGLPGMLIV
+325 ARSMSLPGLLIV

-347 AALMAAEVLAARTR
+347 AALMAAEVLAARTH

-387 SIEQAYADEGAPS
+387 SIEEAYAGEGAPS
-400 EFAAQLL
+400 DFAAQLL
-407 HGRSRLNK
+407 HGRARLNK
-415 EAQLLRRRGYEIRD
+415 EAQQLRRRGYEIRD

-451 EEEARTGRAADSED
+451 EEEARTGHVTGAED
-465 GRRADLAILAWFSGR
+465 RRRADLAILAWFSGR

-556 EARCSAMVD
+556 EARCSSMVD

-577 RVHRRPAPENVH
+577 RLHRRPAPESVR
-589 TPFPCLVTAGEDRIE
+589 TPFPCLVTAGEDRTE
-604 VVPTASGR
+604 VVATASGR
-612 RSTVRIRRLTKD
+612 RSTISLRRLAKD
-624 ALIPLLEEGLVDG
+624 ALVPLLEEALADG

-649 AQETYERLREHF
+649 AQETYETLRERF
-661 GADVS
+661 GEDVG

-675 DRLAKDKDLLNRF
+675 DRLAKDKDLLDRF
-688 GPPRKAGKRPCR
+688 GPPRKAGRRPHR

-729 VLQRMGRLHRHQRRR
+729 VLQRIGRLHRHERSR

-749 EPACYIDWLPS
+749 EPTCCIDWLPS
-760 TSSPEPSLEPGAKVI
+760 TSSPEPSLEPGAKAI

-829 WETYATSNRAKHEA
+829 RETYATSNRAKHEA

-882 GEDSLEVILLGL
+882 GEDSLEVILLDL

-931 ALSAVRLPLRL
+931 ALSAVRLPPRL

>member
-1 MSRSIRYPIRL
+1 M
-12 PPPTKETLV
+12 E
-21 TLSEQARSAWAKF
+21 LSTRARSVWAKF
-34 GYNPENRHWLPLWLH
+34 GYDPESHHWLPLWLH

-62 RWLAPTVCE
+62 HWLAPTTRD

-77 EDSDSGLTPV
+77 ADSASELTPV
-87 EEFCL
+87 EELCL

-106 TPAFSVQVPGL
+106 TPAFSVQAKGL
-117 DDRMKEAGLIHEPV
+117 DDRMKEAGLSHGPI
-131 DPLERRKVPH
+131 DLLERRKVPH

-155 GHGWDLE
+155 GHDWDFD

-176 IPPTTAALT
+176 IPPTSAALT
-185 TDYYGHEHLLG
+185 TDYCGHEHLLG
-196 EDETW
+196 EDEAW
-201 SATRR
+201 NATRH
-206 ELLEL
+206 ELLDL
-211 VTRRTGAAALLP
+211 VARRTDAAGLLP
-223 HWARHRWSQ
+223 HWRRHTWSQ
-232 PFLVELSGLLIV
+232 HFLVELSGLLIV

-256 LLPLQDDGAR
+256 LLSLEDDGAR
-266 LFAPDAHTLRVATGL
+266 LLAPEAHALRVATGL

-293 DEGTAPGCLLTSR
+293 DEGADPDALLTSR
-306 FNLPD
+306 FDLPEGS
-311 DARATDVQVRTLQA
+311 RATDVQARTLRA
-325 ARSMGLPGMLIV
+325 ARSMGLPGLLIV

-347 AALMAAEVLAARTR
+347 AALMAAEVLAARTH

-387 SIEQAYADEGAPS
+387 SIEEAYAGEGAPS
-400 EFAAQLL
+400 DFAAQLL
-407 HGRSRLNK
+407 HGRARLNK
-415 EAQLLRRRGYEIRD
+415 EAQQLRRRGYEIRD

-451 EEEARTGRAADSED
+451 EEEARAGRVTGAED
-465 GRRADLAILAWFSGR
+465 RRRADLAILAWFNGR

-556 EARCSAMVD
+556 EARCSSMVD

-577 RVHRRPAPENVH
+577 RLHRRPAPESVR
-589 TPFPCLVTAGEDRIE
+589 TPFPCLVTAGEDRTE
-604 VVPTASGR
+604 VVATASGR
-612 RSTVRIRRLTKD
+612 RSTISLRRLAKD
-624 ALIPLLEEGLVDG
+624 ALVPLLEEALADG

-649 AQETYERLREHF
+649 AQETYETLRERF
-661 GADVS
+661 GEDVG

-675 DRLAKDKDLLNRF
+675 DRLAKDKELLDRF
-688 GPPRKAGKRPCR
+688 GPPRKAGRRPHR

-729 VLQRMGRLHRHQRRR
+729 VLQRIGRLHRHERSR

-749 EPACYIDWLPS
+749 EPTCCIDWLPS
-760 TSSPEPSLEPGAKVI
+760 TSSPEPSLEPGAKAI

-785 AALDR
+785 AALDQ
-790 VIDGSGIVTVP
+790 VINGSGVVTVP
-801 DDVHDLIEAVYGPDA
+801 DDVHDLIEAVYGSDA
-816 PVPPSWKEAVDRA
+816 PIPPLWREAVAHARETRA
-829 WETYATSNRAKHEA
+829 TEDRAKHDA

-851 PERRGKSASLIG
+851 PERSGKNSSLVG
-863 WLHVTA
+863 WLHTTA
-869 SDNEERGRAQVRD
+869 SDNEEKGHAQVRD
-882 GEDSLEVILLGL
+882 GEDSLEVILLDL
-894 RRVGGQEEL
+894 RRAGGQEEL

-910 EAPGAMIP
+910 EAPSTMIP
-918 TDRAPDKKIARAM
+918 TDRAPDKKVVRAM
-931 ALSAVRLPLRL
+931 ALSAVRLPPRL
-942 SNPHRIDQVIDELEK
+942 SNPRRIDQIIDELEK
-957 CVVPAWQD
+957 RVVPAWQA

-975 LLDEGR
+975 LLEDGR

-987 VLEYSPSTGLK
+987 ALEYSPSTGLK
-998 EVQSE
+998 EVHSE

>member
-1 MSRSIRYPIRL
+1 M
-12 PPPTKETLV
+12 E
-21 TLSEQARSAWAKF
+21 LSTRARSVWAKF
-34 GYNPENRHWLPLWLH
+34 GYDPESHHWLPLWLH

-62 RWLAPTVCE
+62 HWLAPTTRD

-77 EDSDSGLTPV
+77 ADSASELTPV
-87 EEFCL
+87 EELCL

-106 TPAFSVQVPGL
+106 TPAFSVQAKGL
-117 DDRMKEAGLIHEPV
+117 DDRMKEAGLAHGPI
-131 DPLERRKVPH
+131 DLLERRKVPH

-155 GHGWDLE
+155 GHDWDFD

-176 IPPTTAALT
+176 IPPTSAALT
-185 TDYYGHEHLLG
+185 TDYCGHEHLLG
-196 EDETW
+196 EDEAW
-201 SATRR
+201 NSTRH
-206 ELLEL
+206 ELLDL
-211 VTRRTGAAALLP
+211 VARRTDAAGLLP
-223 HWARHRWSQ
+223 HWRRHTWSQ
-232 PFLVELSGLLIV
+232 HFLVELSGLLIV

-256 LLPLQDDGAR
+256 LLSLEDDGAR
-266 LFAPDAHTLRVATGL
+266 LLAPEAHALRVATGL

-293 DEGTAPGCLLTSR
+293 DEGADPDALLTSR
-306 FNLPD
+306 FDLPEGS
-311 DARATDVQVRTLQA
+311 RATDVQARTLRA
-325 ARSMGLPGMLIV
+325 ARSMGLPGLLIV

-347 AALMAAEVLAARTR
+347 AALMAAEVLAARTH

-375 DAMFSRELDWLE
+375 DAMFSREIDWLTR
-387 SIEQAYADEGAPS
+387 IEDAYAESGSPTT
-400 EFAAQLL
+400 FAAQLL
-407 HGRSRLNK
+407 HGRSRLND
-415 EAQLLRRRGYEIRD
+415 EARALRHRGYQIRD
-429 RLLGSLDDS
+429 RLLGSLGGDDAD
-438 TGETPR
+438 GEGAVRCGPR
-444 PIGIGWD
+444 PTDIGRD
-451 EEEARTGRAADSED
+451 EDAVRQAGS
-465 GRRADLAILAWFSGR
+465 RRADLAILAWFNGR

-556 EARCSAMVD
+556 EARCSSMVD

-577 RVHRRPAPENVH
+577 RLHRRPAPESVH
-589 TPFPCLVTAGEDRIE
+589 TPFPCLVTAGEDRTE
-604 VVPTASGR
+604 VVATASGR
-612 RSTVRIRRLTKD
+612 RSTISLRRLAKD
-624 ALIPLLEEGLVDG
+624 ALVPLLEEALADG

-649 AQETYERLREHF
+649 AQETYETLRERF
-661 GADVS
+661 GEDVG

-675 DRLAKDKDLLNRF
+675 DRLAKDKELLDRF
-688 GPPRKAGKRPCR
+688 GPPRKAGRRPHR

-729 VLQRMGRLHRHQRRR
+729 VLQRIGRLHRHERSR

-749 EPACYIDWLPS
+749 EPTCCIDWLPS
-760 TSSPEPSLEPGAKVI
+760 TSSPEPSLEPGAKAI

-790 VIDGSGIVTVP
+790 VINGSGVVTVP
-801 DDVHDLIEAVYGPDA
+801 DDVHDLIEAVYGSDA
-816 PVPPSWKEAVDRA
+816 PIPPLWREAVAHARETRA
-829 WETYATSNRAKHEA
+829 TEDRAKHDA

-851 PERRGKSASLIG
+851 PERSGKNSSLVG
-863 WLHVTA
+863 WLHTTA
-869 SDNEERGRAQVRD
+869 SDNEEKGHAQVRD
-882 GEDSLEVILLGL
+882 GEDSLEVILLDL
-894 RRVGGQEEL
+894 RRAGGQEEL

-910 EAPGAMIP
+910 EAPSTMIP
-918 TDRAPDKKIARAM
+918 TDCAPDKKVVRAM
-931 ALSAVRLPLRL
+931 ALSAVRLPPRL
-942 SNPHRIDQVIDELEK
+942 SNPRRIDQIIDELEK
-957 CVVPAWQD
+957 RVVPAWQA

-975 LLDEGR
+975 LLEDGR

-987 VLEYSPSTGLK
+987 ALEYSPSTGLK
-998 EVQSE
+998 EVHSE

>member
-1 MSRSIRYPIRL
+1 MEFSTR
-12 PPPTKETLV
+12 
-21 TLSEQARSAWAKF
+21 ARSVWAKF
-34 GYNPENRHWLPLWLH
+34 GYDPESHHWLPLWLH

-62 RWLAPTVCE
+62 HWLAPTTRD

-77 EDSDSGLTPV
+77 ADSASELTPV
-87 EEFCL
+87 EELCL

-106 TPAFSVQVPGL
+106 TPAFSVQAKGL
-117 DDRMKEAGLIHEPV
+117 DDRMKEVGLAHGPI
-131 DPLERRKVPH
+131 DLLERRKVPH

-155 GHGWDLE
+155 GHDWDFD

-176 IPPTTAALT
+176 IPPTSAALT
-185 TDYYGHEHLLG
+185 TDYCGHEHLLG
-196 EDETW
+196 EDEAW
-201 SATRR
+201 NATRH
-206 ELLEL
+206 ELLDL
-211 VTRRTGAAALLP
+211 VARRTNAAGLLP
-223 HWARHRWSQ
+223 HWRRHTWSQ
-232 PFLVELSGLLIV
+232 HFLVELSGLLIV

-256 LLPLQDDGAR
+256 LLSLEDDGAR
-266 LFAPDAHTLRVATGL
+266 LLAPEAHALRVATGL

-293 DEGTAPGCLLTSR
+293 DEGADPDALLTSR
-306 FNLPD
+306 FDLPEGS
-311 DARATDVQVRTLQA
+311 RATDVQARTLRA
-325 ARSMGLPGMLIV
+325 ARSMGLPGLLIV

-347 AALMAAEVLAARTR
+347 AALMAAEVLAARTH

-387 SIEQAYADEGAPS
+387 SIEEAYAGEGAPS
-400 EFAAQLL
+400 DFAAQLL
-407 HGRSRLNK
+407 HGRARLNK
-415 EAQLLRRRGYEIRD
+415 EAQQLRRRGYEIRD

-451 EEEARTGRAADSED
+451 EEEARTGRFTGAED
-465 GRRADLAILAWFSGR
+465 RRRADLAILAWFSGR

-542 AYGVPVVLLSATLS
+542 VYGVPVVLLSATLS
-556 EARCSAMVD
+556 EARCSSMVD

-577 RVHRRPAPENVH
+577 RLHRRPAPESVR
-589 TPFPCLVTAGEDRIE
+589 TPFPCLVTAGEDRTE
-604 VVPTASGR
+604 VVATASGR
-612 RSTVRIRRLTKD
+612 RSTISLRRLAKD
-624 ALIPLLEEGLVDG
+624 ALVPLLEEALADG

-649 AQETYERLREHF
+649 AQETYETLRERF
-661 GADVS
+661 GEDVG

-675 DRLAKDKDLLNRF
+675 DRLAKDKELLDRF
-688 GPPRKAGKRPCR
+688 GPPRKAGRRPHR

-729 VLQRMGRLHRHQRRR
+729 VLQRIGRLHRHERSR

-749 EPACYIDWLPS
+749 EPTCCIDWLPS
-760 TSSPEPSLEPGAKVI
+760 TSSPEPSLEPGAKAI

-790 VIDGSGIVTVP
+790 VINGSGVVTVP
-801 DDVHDLIEAVYGPDA
+801 DDVHDLIEAVYGSDA
-816 PVPPSWKEAVDRA
+816 PIPPLWREAVAHARETRA
-829 WETYATSNRAKHEA
+829 TEDRAKHDA

-851 PERRGKSASLIG
+851 PERSGKNSSLVG
-863 WLHVTA
+863 WLHTTA
-869 SDNEERGRAQVRD
+869 SDNEEKGHAQVRD
-882 GEDSLEVILLGL
+882 GEDSLEVILLDL
-894 RRVGGQEEL
+894 RRAGGQEEL

-910 EAPGAMIP
+910 EAPSTMIP
-918 TDRAPDKKIARAM
+918 TDCAPDKKIVRAM
-931 ALSAVRLPLRL
+931 ALSAVRLPPRL
-942 SNPHRIDQVIDELEK
+942 SNPRRIDQIIDELEK
-957 CVVPAWQD
+957 RVVPAWQA

-975 LLDEGR
+975 LLEDGR

-987 VLEYSPSTGLK
+987 ALEYSPSTGLK
-998 EVQSE
+998 EVHSE